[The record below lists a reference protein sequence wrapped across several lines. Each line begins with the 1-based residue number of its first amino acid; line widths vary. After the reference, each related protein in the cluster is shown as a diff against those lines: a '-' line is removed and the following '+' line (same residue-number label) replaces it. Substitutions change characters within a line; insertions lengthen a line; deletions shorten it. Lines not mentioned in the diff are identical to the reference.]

1 MRRRG
6 FTLLEVL
13 TVVGIVGVASALA
26 VPTLESALATSRLNG
41 AARAVIGSL
50 RQARAA
56 AIARQDTGAFR
67 VENAGI
73 RVDTSTRYVVFLD
86 PDDDPSNGN
95 EQTLLTVNLA
105 DHAPDGHLHFLV
117 AAVGLSF
124 RFARDGSTTAGKL
137 TIEDSNTNQV
147 RAILVSAAGFASLE

>member
-1 MRRRG
+1 M
-6 FTLLEVL
+6 
-13 TVVGIVGVASALA
+13 
-26 VPTLESALATSRLNG
+26 
-41 AARAVIGSL
+41 
-50 RQARAA
+50 
-56 AIARQDTGAFR
+56 
-67 VENAGI
+67 
-73 RVDTSTRYVVFLD
+73 
-86 PDDDPSNGN
+86 
-95 EQTLLTVNLA
+95 NLA